1 MFPPDIHHETSE
13 ATAPA
18 GNRVIPKHFV
28 IASTLQSPTPTHFSR
43 WGHPGETC
51 RPIVP
56 THTNRSSIVQVE
68 SNTDDATIT
77 RNLGWFGLVVL
88 GIAMGIYTLAN
99 SIA

>member
-1 MFPPDIHHETSE
+1 M
-13 ATAPA
+13 
-18 GNRVIPKHFV
+18 
-28 IASTLQSPTPTHFSR
+28 
-43 WGHPGETC
+43 
-51 RPIVP
+51 
-56 THTNRSSIVQVE
+56 QVE